1 MKFSTCVE
9 PKVFN
14 KVFDGCPRSLTAG
27 EPEQGEAPE
36 PGELVVLHLDRD
48 EMLRVFGKVGTCNAY
63 CCCAM
68 AASMHMLTYLPQA
81 QHLSVM
87 SSP

>member
-14 KVFDGCPRSLTAG
+14 KVFDGCTRSRTAG
-27 EPEQGEAPE
+27 EPEPGEAPE

-48 EMLRVFGKVGTCNAY
+48 DMLRVFGKVRTCNVY
-63 CCCAM
+63 RYHAM

-87 SSP
+87 CSP